1 MLYVDLLSI
10 LYKQQIKRTFI
21 ELNKNLSIKKQKKCT
36 YIHMEKSLK
45 IDEFGFREYDARW
58 LYPEN
63 VNLEGIQNLGRG
75 LGTQI
80 IVHTKKNNPRVV
92 VGHDYR
98 SYSEDIKSALKKGLI
113 STGCI
118 VEDVGLALSPMVY
131 FAQFNLNSDGVA
143 MVTAS
148 HNENGWTGVKM
159 GIKKGL
165 THGPDEMREL
175 KDITLNKKFKVGE
188 GKEKKIE
195 DFQNEYKKNLI
206 YKNKIEKKIKV
217 VVACGNGT
225 AGIFAPDILRSIGCE
240 VIELDCNLDYTFP
253 KYNPNPE
260 DLKML
265 NEISKVVKNNNAD
278 IGFGFDGDGDRL
290 GVIDNNGNEIF
301 SDKIGLLIARNLSK
315 KHKGSNF
322 IVDVK
327 STGLFLKDKILLENN
342 CKTIYWKTGHSHIK
356 RKVKEENA
364 LAGFEKSGHF
374 FFNKPLG
381 YGYDDGIN
389 SAIQVCHLLNN
400 SNKKISEIISELP
413 ITYQSPTMS
422 PFCKDHEKY
431 NVVENLITKF
441 EEIKKNK
448 IKVDG
453 QEINE
458 ILTVNG
464 VRFSFFDGS
473 WGLIRASSNKPSLVV
488 VTESPTSNERK
499 RKIFEFIDELL
510 QKTGKIGE
518 YDQKI

>member
-1 MLYVDLLSI
+1 M
-10 LYKQQIKRTFI
+10 
-21 ELNKNLSIKKQKKCT
+21 NNSIK
-36 YIHMEKSLK
+36 
-45 IDEFGFREYDARW
+45 IDPFGFREYDARW
-58 LYPEN
+58 LYPDN
-63 VNLEGIQNLGRG
+63 INLEGVTNLGKG

-80 IVHTKKNNPRVV
+80 ISHTNKSNPRII

-98 SYSEDIKSALKKGLI
+98 SYSEEIKSALKTGLM
-113 STGCI
+113 STGCY

-131 FAQFNLNSDGVA
+131 FAQFNLESDAVA

-165 THGPDEMREL
+165 THAPEEMKEL
-175 KDITLNKKFKVGE
+175 KDITLNNKFIE
-188 GKEKKIE
+188 GQGNEKKIN
-195 DFQNEYKKNLI
+195 DFQSIYKDDLI
-206 YKNKIEKKIKV
+206 NKNKIKKKIKA

-225 AGIFAPDILRSIGCE
+225 AGIFAPDILRGIGCD

-260 DLKML
+260 DLEML
-265 NEISKVVKNNNAD
+265 HAISKSVKDNNAD
-278 IGFGFDGDGDRL
+278 IGFGFDGDGDRV

-301 SDKIGLLIARNLSK
+301 SDKIGLLIARNLSSN
-315 KHKGSNF
+315 HKGSKF

-327 STGLFLKDKILLENN
+327 STGLYSTDEVLKNN
-342 CKTIYWKTGHSHIK
+342 SCETLYWKTGHSHIK
-356 RKVKEENA
+356 RKVNNEKA

-400 SNKKISEIISELP
+400 NHKKMSEIISELP
-413 ITYQSPTMS
+413 NTYQSPTMA
-422 PFCKDHEKY
+422 PFCEDNEKY
-431 NVVENLITKF
+431 QVVEEI
-441 EEIKKNK
+441 IKKIEDLKTNNVQ
-448 IKVDG
+448 IDG
-453 QEINE
+453 QEIE
-458 ILTVNG
+458 DILTVNG
-464 VRFSFFDGS
+464 IRFSFKDGS

-488 VTESPTSNERK
+488 VTESPTSDERK
-499 RKIFEFIDELL
+499 KKIFDFIDDLL